1 MSTGQPTGRA
11 VSLALQSDKST
22 PAYAELARRI
32 EHWGFDGLSI
42 YGDLG
47 YQPPMPALMT
57 TAAHSDRLRLGPAC
71 LNPFTTH
78 PVEVAGQIAALDEA
92 SGGRAYLG
100 LTRGSWLSDLAVP
113 QDRPLAALRD
123 TVAIVHRLLS
133 GDTSGYTGAAY
144 RIEPGFRLRYTPLRP
159 RIDVLLGVWGPR
171 GAALA
176 AEIADEVKIGGTAN
190 PDMVRL
196 MSSWL
201 AERCRELGRDPAE
214 LGLVAGAVTVVD
226 TDGEAARD
234 RARTEVAMYLDVV
247 AALDPTVAVD
257 PELLAE
263 LRILLAE
270 DRDQDAGALLSDD
283 LLDRFAFAG
292 TPEQVAAQASG
303 LFEAGATRVEF
314 GTPHGLDPGT
324 GIDLLGARVLPLL
337 RGTTALS
344 THRDSPTTGSTADR
358 LTADTP

>member
-1 MSTGQPTGRA
+1 MSDGQPPADRA
-11 VSLALQSDKST
+11 VTLALQSDKST
-22 PAYAELARRI
+22 SDYATLARRI
-32 EHWGFDGLSI
+32 ERWGFDGLSI

-47 YQPPMPALMT
+47 FQPPVPALMT
-57 TAAHSDRLRLGPAC
+57 TAAHSERLRLGPAC

-100 LTRGSWLSDLAVP
+100 LTRGSWLSELAVP
-113 QDRPLAALRD
+113 QDRPLTALRD
-123 TVAIVHRLLS
+123 TIEIVRRLLS
-133 GDTSGYTGAAY
+133 GDTSGYVGAVH
-144 RIEPGFRLRYTPLRP
+144 RIETGFRLRYTPLRP
-159 RIDVLLGVWGPR
+159 RVDILLGVWGPK

-176 AEIADEVKIGGTAN
+176 AELADEVKIGGTAN

-196 MSSWL
+196 MSGWL
-201 AERCRELGRDPAE
+201 ATGCRDSGRDPAE
-214 LGLVAGAVTVVD
+214 VGLAAGAVTVVD

-247 AALDPTVAVD
+247 AALDRTVTVD
-257 PELLAE
+257 PDLLAE

-270 DRDQDAGALLSDD
+270 DRHQAAGALLPDD

-292 TPEQVAAQASG
+292 TPEQVAAQAAG

-314 GTPHGLDPGT
+314 GTPHGLDSGA
-324 GIDLLGARVLPLL
+324 GIDLLGSQVLPLL
-337 RGTTALS
+337 RSPARPSTT
-344 THRDSPTTGSTADR
+344 DR
-358 LTADTP
+358 LTADIS

>member
-1 MSTGQPTGRA
+1 MRTTPACAGRA

-22 PAYAELARRI
+22 PDYAELARRT
-32 EHWGFDGLSI
+32 ERWGFDGLSV

-47 YQPPMPALMT
+47 YQPPVPALL
-57 TAAHSDRLRLGPAC
+57 TAAGHTERLRLGPAC

-113 QDRPLAALRD
+113 QRRPLAALRD

-133 GDTSGYTGAAY
+133 GDCSGYTGPVY

-159 RIDVLLGVWGPR
+159 RVEVLLGVWGPR

-196 MSSWL
+196 MSGWL
-201 AERCRELGRDPAE
+201 SERCQELDRDPAE
-214 LGLVAGAVTVVD
+214 VGVVAGAVTVVD
-226 TDGEAARD
+226 TDGTAARD

-247 AALDPTVAVD
+247 AALDPTVTVD
-257 PELLAE
+257 PGLLAE
-263 LRILLAE
+263 LRVLLAE
-270 DRDQDAGALLSDD
+270 GRHEAAGALLPDD
-283 LLDRFAFAG
+283 LLDRFALAG
-292 TPEQVAAQASG
+292 TPEEVAAQAAG
-303 LFEAGATRVEF
+303 LFAAGATRVEF
-314 GTPHGLDPGT
+314 GTPHGLEDGT
-324 GIDLLGARVLPLL
+324 GVDLLGAEVLPLL
-337 RGTTALS
+337 RPQTE
-344 THRDSPTTGSTADR
+344 PTTPEVSNHRLPDR
-358 LTADTP
+358 RPV